1 MKKSIFLFF
10 AAILCAI
17 GMNATT
23 WTVAG
28 DKEIVNGTT
37 AWKQDETEN
46 DLTNVSGTKWGLLVE
61 NKTLSKKSYYFKIT
75 KDHAWTTAYPSS
87 NYNFAIGAA
96 GTYNII
102 YRFNTSGNSVGADYF
117 KTWTVAGSGAVLTDD
132 WKPDATAND
141 MTRNGNTFEYVL
153 TKKDVKLEKGTTYE
167 CKVCKDHAWT
177 KAYPGSNYQFSVAT
191 TGYYDVTFK
200 FNVATET
207 VDATTTLI
215 NCKVTTSANPTE
227 GGSVTATKEY
237 AKGSSVTL
245 TATPAEGYEFVNW
258 TKEGTVVSTS
268 ETYSFTVLEDVSLVA
283 NFKVPVPDVVKY
295 QVTVSANDNTMGNV
309 TGGGEYEEGA
319 TALLTATPNSGYLFK
334 NWTVAGAEV
343 STANPYTF
351 TVDADITVTANFQ
364 EIPEE
369 TVYFINTNKWTGTIN
384 AYAWTDG
391 SPKVENAGWPGLA
404 ATKEDFQIGG
414 YDVYSYTAKQGL
426 YANVIFNGTGGQ
438 TADLTWSEGVDK
450 YNIHNYNGESGWY
463 TQAEAEALLVA
474 PIVYETVYFVNNKN
488 WSLVQIHAWKDAAN
502 NGWPGQALTATGE
515 QVAGFDV
522 YSFEAAKGTYTNLLF
537 NNKVGE
543 EGVQSSNYVWTA
555 DKYYYMGAAE
565 NYTGGTKEEVAVL
578 VTPDPLATEVYLAGD
593 MTNKDNWDVNKK
605 EFRKATADATNASVT
620 VTLEVQ
626 TYKFKL
632 VIDGAWKGNTG
643 TMQRGGDAVHEGG
656 WSFDKDG
663 YDDNCQIVAD
673 IAGDYTFT
681 WDLNTKKLT
690 VAYPPLPKYTVTAT
704 AENGSVT
711 GAGEYEHGSEATL
724 VATPDAGYAFKNWTK
739 GGEEVSTEATY
750 TFTVT
755 ANVELVANFVQ
766 EVTNEVTV
774 SYLCNGTPI
783 PGQTET
789 KLAVG
794 VTTPSTITAPTIKN
808 YKFENWTLGSGVQ
821 SEDATTANPIQITTL
836 GSGEYTLAAN
846 YTKIELTYTVE
857 VPAGT
862 EKCYIRGGFDGWD
875 KFHEME
881 LKDGETNIFTLTID
895 GAVTTHE
902 YKYACQES
910 WDYQE
915 QKEDGGYVENRT
927 WTALDR
933 VEKWAKP
940 VVVTYQLKGVGG
952 WDQPGIE
959 LVQNPGNDK
968 EYMLTC
974 QAISATDAI
983 KVVRLEDGV
992 IKDYYGNGTVK
1003 DGVTVAVSYDGE
1015 ANIKLPEGKYNFY
1028 FDTNASEKKLWIAAA
1043 TDCGPATITLT
1054 TGDNSAVI
1062 AANIDKTVN
1071 VKIERSFTANDGY
1084 YTLCV
1089 PFNMDPSVIG
1099 KAYYLGDDIKKH
1111 VSGEGIDIE
1120 LVEETYM
1127 LSAGVPY
1134 LVLPKANMSE
1144 LVVENVTIQSDIASG
1159 QNVTGGEDL
1168 NVQIFFEGFYSAPA
1182 APNNQTNGTTQYY
1195 VGEHG
1200 YLYNEV
1206 VDIRGLS
1213 GLFTITDKNGAPLNV
1228 RARVVTREEVETGID
1243 NNQLPNTNIQKVL
1256 ENGQLIIIREGVKY
1270 NVQGQKL

>member
-10 AAILCAI
+10 AAILCATSAWGADLQSGQYVYFEKPSDWTQVALLLGHSGYSI
-17 GMNATT
+17 GYNMT
-23 WTVAG
+23 TVANTNLYYWKTDPWGGYTQYAFIDAKDWGGQDWG
-28 DKEIVNGTT
+28 DKEPNKRKTYAAHYSSTFYDSSTPIAKYHLFNTTKSIKSHASSYATAVNRTQTIKVQLKDGSNWVDATVVPADLTASTYALTSETAAGAKSAFLAKESTTVSATVSAAYSAKVTLTCTNILDGYVFEGWYDANGNKITSYTVSDAHTVYARFIQSAEETNEVNVTYMCGTT
-37 AWKQDETEN
+37 
-46 DLTNVSGTKWGLLVE
+46 
-61 NKTLSKKSYYFKIT
+61 
-75 KDHAWTTAYPSS
+75 
-87 NYNFAIGAA
+87 
-96 GTYNII
+96 
-102 YRFNTSGNSVGADYF
+102 
-117 KTWTVAGSGAVLTDD
+117 
-132 WKPDATAND
+132 
-141 MTRNGNTFEYVL
+141 
-153 TKKDVKLEKGTTYE
+153 
-167 CKVCKDHAWT
+167 
-177 KAYPGSNYQFSVAT
+177 SVAT
-191 TGYYDVTFK
+191 AVNEFVGVESEKSFTAPTVTGYNFTGWTIGAGITLKAGTASDATITVVTK
-200 FNVATET
+200 SASSDYTLVANYEEVLET
-207 VDATTTLI
+207 VHFINAGKWSDVYLHLWNGNATGT
-215 NCKVTTSANPTE
+215 AWP
-227 GGSVTATKEY
+227 GSQ
-237 AKGSSVTL
+237 L
-245 TATPAEGYEFVNW
+245 TAT
-258 TKEGTVVSTS
+258 
-268 ETYSFTVLEDVSLVA
+268 
-283 NFKVPVPDVVKY
+283 
-295 QVTVSANDNTMGNV
+295 
-309 TGGGEYEEGA
+309 GE
-319 TALLTATPNSGYLFK
+319 K
-334 NWTVAGAEV
+334 
-343 STANPYTF
+343 
-351 TVDADITVTANFQ
+351 
-364 EIPEE
+364 
-369 TVYFINTNKWTGTIN
+369 
-384 AYAWTDG
+384 
-391 SPKVENAGWPGLA
+391 
-404 ATKEDFQIGG
+404 IGE
-414 YDVYSYTAKQGL
+414 YDVYSHTAKQGDHL
-426 YANVIFNGTGGQ
+426 NLLFHENTGDVNK
-438 TADLTWSEGVDK
+438 TADLTWTAGK
-450 YNIHNYNGESGWY
+450 YYIHNYNGNTGWY

-565 NYTGGTKEEVAVL
+565 NYAGGTKEEVAVL
-578 VTPDPLATEVYLAGD
+578 VTPDPLATNVYLAGD

-620 VTLEVQ
+620 VTLEAQ

-663 YDDNCQIVAD
+663 YDDNCQIIAD

-681 WDLNTKKLT
+681 WNLTDKKLT
-690 VAYPPLPKYTVTAT
+690 VAYPPLPKHQVTAIVNPAESGTVTGT
-704 AENGSVT
+704 
-711 GAGEYEHGSEATL
+711 GEYEQGSEATL
-724 VATPDAGYAFKNWTK
+724 VATPAAGYAFQNWTVAGTVK
-739 GGEEVSTEATY
+739 SVEATY
-750 TFTVT
+750 KFAVT
-755 ANVELVANFVQ
+755 EAVELVANFVP

-808 YKFENWTLGSGVQ
+808 YKFDSWTLGTGVQ

-836 GSGEYTLAAN
+836 ASGEYTLAAN

-857 VPAGT
+857 VPTGT
-862 EKCYIRGGFDGWD
+862 EKCFIRGAFDGWD

-895 GAVTTHE
+895 GAVTTNE
-902 YKYACQES
+902 YKYACQAS
-910 WDYQE
+910 WEYEE

-1099 KAYYLGDDIKKH
+1099 KAYSLGTITEH
-1111 VSGEGIDIE
+1111 VAGEGININLEEESE
-1120 LVEETYM
+1120 L
-1127 LSAGVPY
+1127 LAGVPY

-1228 RARVVTREEVETGID
+1228 RARVVTREDEATGFENIT
-1243 NNQLPNTNIQKVL
+1243 NGENTVIKVI
-1256 ENGQLIIIREGVKY
+1256 ENGQLVIIRNGEKF
-1270 NVQGQKL
+1270 NAQGQKL